1 MLFRD
6 EFSKKIKGV
15 NDRVASTHLNSKGIM
30 FCCSNNQI
38 FKYNSTVMLQ
48 NNNKS
53 FYSYTTTKMI
63 TKVHCRVY
71 INFILQ
77 KITSGQVNFLIGLS

>member
-1 MLFRD
+1 MLFGD
-6 EFSKKIKGV
+6 EWSKIIKGV
-15 NDRVASTHLNSKGIM
+15 NDRRASIHLNSKGIM

-48 NNNKS
+48 NNNIS

-63 TKVHCRVY
+63 T
-71 INFILQ
+71 
-77 KITSGQVNFLIGLS
+77 